1 MFNKIIVVC
10 IGNICRSPV
19 GERLLRQLLP
29 EKNITSAG
37 VGALVGCP
45 VDSLTADVAREHGL
59 DTNKHV
65 AKKLTPEMCRE
76 ADLILAM
83 SENIRQDIY
92 AIAPDARG
100 KVMLFG
106 KWLDDVEI
114 PDPYKQKRAV
124 HEKAFSLL
132 EQAAH
137 TWVDVVRIK
146 I

>member
-1 MFNKIIVVC
+1 MFNSILVVC

-19 GERLLRQLLP
+19 GERLLRELLP
-29 EKNITSAG
+29 EKKITSAG

-45 VDSLTADVAREHGL
+45 VDDTIAAVAKENGL
-59 DTNKHV
+59 DTARHV
-65 AKKLTPEMCRE
+65 AKQLTPDMCRQ

-83 SENIRQDIY
+83 TEQIRQEVY
-92 AIAPDARG
+92 RIAPEARG

-106 KWLDDVEI
+106 KWLDDIDI
-114 PDPYKQKRAV
+114 PDPYKQKRPV
-124 HEKAFSLL
+124 HVEAYRLL
-132 EQAAH
+132 EQAAK